1 MPTNDTMLL
10 QRRVLATGAL
20 LFSVGLL
27 TGIWSAAVLT
37 GKIPSTMP
45 RMALAAHLNALL
57 GGLWIAIVAVT
68 LPHLAYGAKGLQ
80 RTVCLIVVAN
90 WANWFLTLVGSCL
103 GVNGLDYTG
112 NRANDGLAFALQI
125 AVVLPALVGGIAWT
139 WGLLRRKE
147 HP

>member
-1 MPTNDTMLL
+1 MASTDTAQL
-10 QRRVLATGAL
+10 QRRLIALGAL

-57 GGLWIAIVAVT
+57 GGVWIVVVALS
-68 LPHLAYGAKGLQ
+68 LPFVAHSAK
-80 RTVCLIVVAN
+80 RTRQMCMLIVVAN
-90 WANWFLTLVGSCL
+90 WANWLLTLVGSIA

-112 NRANDGLAFALQI
+112 DRANDGLALALQVS
-125 AVVLPALVGGIAWT
+125 VVLPALVGGIAWT
-139 WGLLRRKE
+139 YGLFRRKE
-147 HP
+147 LS